1 MPQQPSAA
9 AAAPTPLERA
19 LEQNESVKDTVEQS
33 AAELLVINTVLKQEI
48 PPHVQSGDVA
58 QALEKTD
65 ALETRIQESAEDLA
79 QVNEVLEQQIGERA
93 DLEHELKLTKAA
105 LAQATGRP
113 AP

>member
-1 MPQQPSAA
+1 MPQQRSAA
-9 AAAPTPLERA
+9 SAPTPLEQA
-19 LEQNESVKDTVEQS
+19 LNQNESVKDTVEQS

-48 PPHVQSGDVA
+48 PPHVQTGEVA

-105 LAQATGRP
+105 LAEATRRA